1 MSAAQAAGTRSREG
15 DVGLRINHHS
25 MKIRLNF
32 RRETRERINREN
44 GSNGFVS
51 NFFFFLFFFFSFPFR
66 KSKKIASVHLSLV
79 LLSSK
84 FFVLSYL
91 LINLYAFRNS

>member
-51 NFFFFLFFFFSFPFR
+51 NFFLFSFFFFFSFSFR
-66 KSKKIASVHLSLV
+66 KSKKIASVHLSL
-79 LLSSK
+79 
-84 FFVLSYL
+84 
-91 LINLYAFRNS
+91 

>member
-51 NFFFFLFFFFSFPFR
+51 NFFFFLFFFFPFLLESRRKLHPCIFLSF
-66 KSKKIASVHLSLV
+66 
-79 LLSSK
+79 
-84 FFVLSYL
+84 FFTPNFS
-91 LINLYAFRNS
+91 FSPTF